1 MTLVWQPSRTENLVA
16 LGASETDLCSRGW
29 HTSARRNGMAHTHE
43 FDCKVCGAHLDSRQE
58 LDKHTREKHQ
68 DKAQSGQS
76 RMDSSSRSPNSPRGQ
91 D

>member
-1 MTLVWQPSRTENLVA
+1 
-16 LGASETDLCSRGW
+16 
-29 HTSARRNGMAHTHE
+29 MAHTHE